1 MDSNVLSYVFNIVK
15 VKKCLILILMDS
27 LKDNPN
33 NPILKADSVIGS
45 LMSFK
50 DKPDRIFLIKKTERL
65 VAAAH
70 ILSEHLGQEE
80 PLRRRIREASLSLLI
95 EAGSPASP
103 GTFESRATDLIALLE
118 VSAFSRYLSYRN
130 AELLSREISELVR
143 FASEK
148 SPSLLAGK
156 DIDEKALF
164 LEEPLSRNKDFS
176 KGHLKGQNISVLY
189 EPNSSKMNKKVA
201 NGHKVDSEREVLIL
215 EFLKQNKDAAIKDLK
230 NIVPGV
236 SEKTIQRD
244 LVSLVERK
252 VLKKEGERRWS
263 RYSLIIS

>member
-1 MDSNVLSYVFNIVK
+1 MDSI
-15 VKKCLILILMDS
+15 
-27 LKDNPN
+27 KDTHKDKQD
-33 NPILKADSVIGS
+33 PILRADSIIGS

-80 PLRRRIREASLSLLI
+80 PLRRRIREASLSLLM

-118 VSAFSRYLSYRN
+118 VAAFSHYLSYRN

-148 SPSLLAGK
+148 SMSILPAK
-156 DIDEKALF
+156 DIDEKTLF
-164 LEEPLSRNKDFS
+164 LEEPVSTNKDIV
-176 KGHLKGQNISVLY
+176 KGQSKRQNNPVLY
-189 EPNSSKMNKKVA
+189 EPKLRKMTS
-201 NGHKVDSEREVLIL
+201 NGHKVDSNRESLIL

-230 NIVPGV
+230 NIVVGV

-244 LVSLVERK
+244 LLSLVERK
-252 VLKKEGERRWS
+252 VLKKEGQRRWS
-263 RYSLIIS
+263 RYSLA